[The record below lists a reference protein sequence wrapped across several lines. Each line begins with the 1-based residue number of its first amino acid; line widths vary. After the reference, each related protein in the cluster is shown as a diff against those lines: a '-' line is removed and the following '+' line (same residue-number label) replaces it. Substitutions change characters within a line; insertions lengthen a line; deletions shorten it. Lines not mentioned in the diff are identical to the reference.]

1 MHTSACVSCVRAC
14 TNRNGKGKGW
24 FSCNLSIFLS
34 LMVFPC
40 LSMSFHVFPFAH
52 PSASQ
57 CIPVP
62 SSAIRYCPLLL
73 IQPEP
78 FLDRGYSLVGS
89 GRYIHAFNIVQC
101 VPNRSKPG
109 DGWDC
114 LEVLVCI
121 VFVLCFS
128 LDVFWILFGLFPMM
142 LVLGCF
148 SAAKKAV
155 TIAQLDA
162 ARLVEVEEPN

>member
-14 TNRNGKGKGW
+14 TNRNEKEKAD
-24 FSCNLSIFLS
+24 S
-34 LMVFPC
+34 LVIFPC
-40 LSMSFHVFPFAH
+40 LSMSFHLH
-52 PSASQ
+52 
-57 CIPVP
+57 IPVP

-109 DGWDC
+109 DG
-114 LEVLVCI
+114 L
-121 VFVLCFS
+121 
-128 LDVFWILFGLFPMM
+128 GL
-142 LVLGCF
+142 
-148 SAAKKAV
+148 S
-155 TIAQLDA
+155 
-162 ARLVEVEEPN
+162 